1 MQATIIIAV
10 ELRTQLQEEESLGP
24 LPLRPDLLS
33 VIDEAKTWC
42 LKCIEAGETNI
53 KGYLLICVVASQIEG
68 LMRGLGKD
76 EYPKLL
82 VKAAEDAEEK
92 CLPILEEMATR
103 ARPRE
108 I

>member
-1 MQATIIIAV
+1 V
-10 ELRTQLQEEESLGP
+10 LEVHRG
-24 LPLRPDLLS
+24 
-33 VIDEAKTWC
+33 
-42 LKCIEAGETNI
+42 GETNI

-92 CLPILEEMATR
+92 CLPILEEIATR
-103 ARPRE
+103 GQGEGNLDRLLMSFNAQPE
-108 I
+108 VMEG